1 MTTRADVD
9 DIDAPVE
16 ADGFAQMMQRRLGSA
31 RSSVM
36 GRHARHAGI
45 FFAALPW
52 TIITATLTWFFLA
65 LRQAPCLQR
74 DVSKPVNAYYR
85 LCYSDLPVLYQTRG
99 LGAGTSP
106 FGLEYPVL
114 TNAFIGFSRSLAL
127 MFGAKL
133 SPSDSQQ
140 VLASANIFAAVNALL
155 LFFCF
160 LVVCAAC
167 VEMGWHHRQFDVLM
181 VSTAP
186 VVLAA
191 GLVSW
196 DLFGVA
202 LATLG
207 TLCWSRKRPLLA
219 GVLWGLGA
227 AAVFHPL
234 LFVIPVI
241 CLCLRAERIEELS
254 NMLVGFMLAFGI
266 PLALVNFF
274 APQQAA
280 VYWTSLFHRSAE
292 LGSFWYVLKLM
303 GVNPTTL
310 GAVQVLLLIVGVVAV
325 AWLCFFAP
333 RRPRLGQVLFLAV
346 AFFLIVNKVYSPQ
359 FVLWLVPLLFLA
371 RPQWREWIIWSIA
384 EVAYFVAVWGHLSGK
399 LLAGGSASDRIY
411 WLAVLCRIGVLMWL
425 CAKVITQ
432 MYHSETDP
440 LRIDGD
446 DPIGG
451 VLRGCDDA
459 AWVVRLQDL
468 ILGERIIED
477 VDSDE
482 YAEESAENAPTQEQD
497 VVDDRNNTA

>member
-1 MTTRADVD
+1 MTTRTDVE

-16 ADGFAQMMQRRLGSA
+16 ADGFSQLMQRRLGSA
-31 RSSVM
+31 RSSSM
-36 GRHARHAGI
+36 GRHARQVGI
-45 FFAALPW
+45 FFTALPW

-65 LRQAPCLQR
+65 LRQAPCLQH
-74 DVSKPVNAYYR
+74 DAAKPINAYYR
-85 LCYSDLPVLYQTRG
+85 LCYSDLPVFYQTRG
-99 LGAGTSP
+99 LGAGMSP

-140 VLASANIFAAVNALL
+140 ILASANIFAAVNALL

-167 VEMGWHHRQFDVLM
+167 VELGRQHRQFDVLM

-196 DLFGVA
+196 DMFGVA

-207 TLCWSRKRPLLA
+207 TLFWSRKRPLLA
-219 GVLWGLGA
+219 GIFWGAGA

-254 NMLVGFMLAFGI
+254 NMLVGFVLAFGI
-266 PLALVNFF
+266 PMGLVNFF

-280 VYWTSLFHRSAE
+280 VYWTTLFHRSAE

-303 GVNPTTL
+303 GINPTTL
-310 GAVQVLLLIVGVVAV
+310 GAIQVLLIILGALAV
-325 AWLCFFAP
+325 MWMCLFAP
-333 RRPRLGQVLFLAV
+333 LRPRLGQVLFLAV

-371 RPQWREWIIWSIA
+371 RPRWREWLVWSIA
-384 EVAYFVAVWGHLSGK
+384 EVAYFVAIWGHLAGK

-411 WLAVLCRIGVLMWL
+411 WFAVLCRIGVLIWL
-425 CAKVITQ
+425 CAKVISDI
-432 MYHSETDP
+432 YHPEIDS
-440 LRIDGD
+440 LRVDGD

-468 ILGERIIED
+468 ILGERIIEETMGED
-477 VDSDE
+477 QV
-482 YAEESAENAPTQEQD
+482 EESVENTSLEEQD
-497 VVDDRNNTA
+497 VADGDAT